1 MGRAAAFAPALTLA
15 GRERMPTPR
24 CCAWRRRRCSRAL
37 ARPTPPTPPSPR
49 RACGP
54 CRHPTPTPHGT
65 EAAAAVPALRWPRGR
80 CCRFDDALAAERV
93 RNLSAPRRRRRR
105 AHART
110 QGSARPS
117 RAVLPSSVRGR
128 ESYTS
133 WLAGWLA
140 LARRRT
146 VSSPSSASPTDTSS
160 WAAGP
165 PSVRAVAAAA
175 ACAAP
180 TALIAASR
188 RASLRSSSRCVV
200 RSLPVPAT
208 GSARSAE

>member
-1 MGRAAAFAPALTLA
+1 VGRAAAFAPALTLA

-133 WLAGWLA
+133 WLAGPG
-140 LARRRT
+140 T
-146 VSSPSSASPTDTSS
+146 ASHRVITIIRVANGHLLLGGWPTEC
-160 WAAGP
+160 AG
-165 PSVRAVAAAA
+165 
-175 ACAAP
+175 CGGGGG
-180 TALIAASR
+180 
-188 RASLRSSSRCVV
+188 LRSPHGIDRRLAEGVV
-200 RSLPVPAT
+200 
-208 GSARSAE
+208 EI